1 VALTDPQNTLAFHA
15 SRALCQ
21 HRDMSNVACK
31 DVAKAMAEYM
41 ANDKEKS
48 TVPEAEAL
56 WFYGMNHGMAL
67 IGEKYAPLEP
77 LPKFEQEFAQLYH
90 QLMVKKAVRA
100 FYYLVWICTRE
111 ARHNKSLSSDLP
123 QIGKLFGPEMQ
134 DFLTSIKGGEEGISQ
149 KFLDHPPATSIG
161 KYCDAL
167 RWTFYHSHWHSSY
180 GGKKWGIVN
189 DCLCRFVDGEFTAEM
204 MLDTNWT
211 LAHNGGPIFNKGQF
225 YSYYGSNL
233 IRILDVQRSG
243 QVPEAVLHDP
253 HIIPLS
259 PVPLQVQMKK
269 LMTAFPSKI
278 GGYVDWYKVEAL
290 GAKQHYESDKQKQA
304 ALHQMTPEQKAK
316 IEQAEK
322 QALLLAQAEEAK
334 KLQKQKEFNDSHLMI
349 MPDVWVQK
357 IKRAA

>member
-1 VALTDPQNTLAFHA
+1 MALTDPQNTLAFHA

-21 HRDMSNVACK
+21 HRDMSNVPCAQ
-31 DVAKAMAEYM
+31 VAKAMAEYM

-67 IGEKYAPLEP
+67 IAEKFAPLEP

-90 QLMVKKAVRA
+90 QMMVKKAVRA

-111 ARHNKSLSSDLP
+111 ARHNQSFSHDLP
-123 QIGKLFGPEMQ
+123 EVGKLFGPEVQ
-134 DFLTSIKGGEEGISQ
+134 AFFTKCGSEEGVSA
-149 KFLDHPPATSIG
+149 KFLSNPPTATLG
-161 KYCDAL
+161 KYCDAV
-167 RWTFYHSHWHSSY
+167 RWMFYHSKWHSSY
-180 GGKKWGIVN
+180 GGKKWGVVT
-189 DCLCRFVDGEFTAEM
+189 DCLCRFVSGEFSAEM

-211 LAHNGGPIFNKGQF
+211 LAHNGGPIFNKLQF
-225 YSYYGSNL
+225 YSVYGSYL

-253 HIIPLS
+253 HITPLS
-259 PVPLQVQMKK
+259 PGFLLTQMQK
-269 LMTAFPSKI
+269 LSVHYPGKI

-290 GAKQHYESDKQKQA
+290 GAKQTYHSDKQKQA